1 MVDLKTDPHRNREQ
15 LWTRQTAPFIAGTL
29 TLMTFIA
36 FESFAVTTILPVVIA
51 DLGGSGWYSFAYAA
65 TITTALIGM
74 VVGGNWTDKSG
85 PRKPLM
91 IGGTLFLLGL
101 GMTVVAPDVG
111 TFILGRLLQGVG
123 GGIDSVCLYVLIARH
138 IPEGPRPR
146 MFGLLTTAWL
156 VPSLAGPLIAG
167 FLTDLTTWRTVLGIV
182 LAGSVAALLCLLRV
196 TRTPPAQDAHDP
208 PRTSPRDGRWSKIV
222 GRSGSL
228 AFVAALLLIVLHLAG
243 QLSSSVSALVVAVAS
258 IALIIAARG
267 ILPTGSLLLRG
278 APQRLIALRAI
289 LGSTV
294 TTTDLYL
301 TLYLQTERGYP
312 PTTAGLVIA
321 LGAAGWALGAWLQG
335 RFSSTLKTHGRL
347 VLLAT
352 GLVALGPATAL
363 AYTSSHLPLGVVV
376 AACIAMGTGMGTAYP
391 RLSSATLALVSAE
404 KQGAYS
410 SALQAGESMSIGVVT
425 AIIATLLATGA
436 PFATLYSVLV
446 GLALVAILVAATGTS
461 AWSTRKR

>member
-1 MVDLKTDPHRNREQ
+1 MKTDPRGNREQ

-51 DLGGSGWYSFAYAA
+51 DLGGTGWYSFAYAA

-74 VVGGNWTDKSG
+74 VIGGNWADQSG
-85 PRKPLM
+85 PRTPLM

-101 GMTVVAPDVG
+101 GLTVVAPDIG

-167 FLTDLTTWRTVLGIV
+167 FLTDLTTWRTVFGIV
-182 LAGSVAALLCLLRV
+182 LVGSAAALLCLLRV
-196 TRTPPAQDAHDP
+196 TRTPSAQDVFGPLHQAP
-208 PRTSPRDGRWSKIV
+208 GGRSWSKIV

-228 AFVAALLLIVLHLAG
+228 AFLAALLLVVLHLAG
-243 QLSSSVSALVVAVAS
+243 QLNSSVSVLVVAVAS
-258 IALIIAARG
+258 LGLIITARG
-267 ILPTGSLLLRG
+267 ILPAGTLLLRG

-289 LGSTV
+289 LGATV
-294 TTTDLYL
+294 TSTDLYL

-335 RFSSTLKTHGRL
+335 RFSSTHRTHGRL

-352 GLVALGPATAL
+352 VLVALGPATAV
-363 AYTSSHLPLGVVV
+363 AYTSSNLPLGVVV

-404 KQGAYS
+404 RQGAYS
-410 SALQAGESMSIGVVT
+410 SALQAGESMSIGVLT
-425 AIIATLLATGA
+425 ALIAALLATGVT
-436 PFATLYSVLV
+436 FTTLYGVLL
-446 GLALVAILVAATGTS
+446 GLALVAILVAVTGTS
-461 AWSTRKR
+461 KRHTETS

>member
-1 MVDLKTDPHRNREQ
+1 MKTDPRRTREQ

-36 FESFAVTTILPVVIA
+36 FESFAVTTILPVVTA
-51 DLGGSGWYSFAYAA
+51 DLGGTAWYSFAYAA

-74 VVGGNWTDKSG
+74 VIGGNWADQSG
-85 PRKPLM
+85 PRTPLM

-101 GMTVVAPDVG
+101 ALTVVAPDIG

-138 IPEGPRPR
+138 VPEGPRPR

-182 LAGSVAALLCLLRV
+182 LVGSAAALLCLLRV
-196 TRTPPAQDAHDP
+196 TQTPSAQDEFG
-208 PRTSPRDGRWSKIV
+208 PRHPSPGDRSWSKIV

-228 AFVAALLLIVLHLAG
+228 ALLAAVLLVVLHLAG
-243 QLSSSVSALVVAVAS
+243 QLNTFVSVVVVAVAS
-258 IALIIAARG
+258 LALIITARG
-267 ILPTGSLLLRG
+267 ILPAGTLLLRG

-289 LGSTV
+289 LGATV

-335 RFSSTLKTHGRL
+335 RFSSTQRTHGRL

-352 GLVALGPATAL
+352 VLVAFGPATAL
-363 AYTSSHLPLGVVV
+363 AYTSSNLPLGVVV

-404 KQGAYS
+404 RQGAYS
-410 SALQAGESMSIGVVT
+410 SALQAGESMSIGVLT
-425 AIIATLLATGA
+425 ALIAALLATGVT
-436 PFATLYSVLV
+436 FTTLYGVLL
-446 GLALVAILVAATGTS
+446 GLALVAILVAATGSTKRHAETS
-461 AWSTRKR
+461 